1 MKLENIEAVEAEAI
15 KLLERIADYKVTAT
29 EQKAKYGYTPCLP
42 KESGALRRQSMELTR
57 ALAKMRKP

>member
-15 KLLERIADYKVTAT
+15 KLLERIADYKVALQKLEQERWAFTA
-29 EQKAKYGYTPCLP
+29 P
-42 KESGALRRQSMELTR
+42 KERGALRRQSMELTR

>member
-15 KLLERIADYKVTAT
+15 KLLERIADYKVAM
-29 EQKAKYGYTPCLP
+29 EAKYCYMMP

>member
-1 MKLENIEAVEAEAI
+1 MKLENIEAVEVEAI
-15 KLLERIADYKVTAT
+15 RLLERIADYKAALEKL
-29 EQKAKYGYTPCLP
+29 EQKRWSFTAP